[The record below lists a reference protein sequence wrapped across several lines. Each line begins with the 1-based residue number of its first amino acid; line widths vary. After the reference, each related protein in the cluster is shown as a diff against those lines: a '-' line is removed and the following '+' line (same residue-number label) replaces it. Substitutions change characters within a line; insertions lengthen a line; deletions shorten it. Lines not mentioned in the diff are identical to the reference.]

1 VTFSGNVHTV
11 ETLIR
16 GTSVDVEKEIREIL
30 EVWESQPR
38 LILGTGDQ
46 VGKETS
52 EDNIYT
58 MVETAKK
65 FGKY

>member
-1 VTFSGNVHTV
+1 
-11 ETLIR
+11 LIR
-16 GTSVDVEKEIREIL
+16 GTSVDVEKEIMEVL

-46 VGKETS
+46 VGKETP
-52 EDNIYT
+52 EDNIYA